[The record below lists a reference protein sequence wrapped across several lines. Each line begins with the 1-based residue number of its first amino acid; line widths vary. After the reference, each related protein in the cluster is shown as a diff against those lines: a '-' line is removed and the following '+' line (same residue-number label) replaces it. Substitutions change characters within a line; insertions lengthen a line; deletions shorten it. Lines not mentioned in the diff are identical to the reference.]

1 MNVNEIMS
9 QPVLAT
15 TPRASVRDIAAQL
28 VINGISGMP
37 VAETDGAVIGII
49 TEADILQA
57 MADGKA
63 LQSLVAQ
70 EIMTEHPITV
80 DVTASSDEALKAL
93 QDHSVLRIPVTEDG
107 HLVGIISR
115 IDLIKAELEPEF
127 MTFS

>member
-80 DVTASSDEALKAL
+80 DVTVSSDEALKAL